1 MLLKNIFL
9 KNMRNYQDLH
19 LEFSP
24 QVNYFIG
31 KNGAGKSNI
40 LEAIQLVV
48 LGESFRTNQLASI
61 IPKNLNTSPNIKA
74 LAKTTSSQHQLQFS
88 FTQNRRNLFCD
99 EKREGQK
106 QRLSRFSTVV
116 FSPESLS
123 VIKNEPSERRKLMDT
138 IAMSL
143 FPINISYYSDFNRAL
158 KSRNELLR
166 QMAELGSTPTRDD
179 HLESLNNIFLRN
191 ATKVVV
197 SRLNTLKKLQKKF
210 SLNSQKILKL
220 QDVEIAVDYV
230 ISDQSAIDWSEDRVY
245 DALLSRMRD
254 LQIAEKTSGS
264 SLVGP
269 QKHKIEFIFD
279 GQNARTFC
287 SQGQQRSLVLA
298 LKIAQIE
305 THFEIHGEY
314 PLLLLDDVMSE
325 LDSERRQSLVELL
338 QNTQAQ
344 IFITATEEAESS
356 ELGNRQILLFEVKNG
371 KVIRKG

>member
-1 MLLKNIFL
+1 
-9 KNMRNYQDLH
+9 